1 MAKTIRQKKKS
12 TRRRNKKQLTKT
24 KRNETKRNETKR
36 KINNVKLI
44 MVGGNKEDGARNP
57 EHTNNNEKDTTINI
71 NANNS
76 ENQNIDELFI
86 SLSGKNINMG
96 LENCNYIM
104 NVPNNKDPNITFQR
118 TKDCKSGFFE
128 KDNANMKN
136 DIQKIKD
143 FLKNIIIQ
151 DNTKP
156 IVMDRYFEL
165 GILRFLVDDSAEYF
179 GNGERPFLPNKYP
192 NSIVI
197 TPTNIIIKYDIFSKE
212 VNIKYTNLYKIQ
224 VPGINIQ
231 NYDFKMIIY
240 NNLQKLEN
248 GGKNV
253 EIYDKYKD
261 KVQEFKDKLIAENS
275 KIALGHLT
283 YQTNSVSDITYTKI
297 KHNISDIFRKFSSI
311 KLEFINIVSF
321 KDTNIE
327 LHEYE
332 GNKQVYYEKV
342 CVPNIQKYFS
352 YWKDNIYLLIWIKS
366 LSIELPKKSSKT
378 LAGGRRTGSGGR
390 ARTVPKDTITTQV
403 GYGFYLHEI
412 GKKEEIIKTQGEHS
426 IQENPAQGENSLQEN
441 PAQGEHSLP
450 VKPLT
455 YDSLKTRI
463 DNIVRESEVSEE
475 IKKLDDVGIIQ
486 RDGQVAQNDIENF
499 SKLILYNED
508 INRYINIHNIV
519 LDNNLKS
526 IYSTPRTIIV

>member
-1 MAKTIRQKKKS
+1 
-12 TRRRNKKQLTKT
+12 
-24 KRNETKRNETKR
+24 
-36 KINNVKLI
+36 
-44 MVGGNKEDGARNP
+44 
-57 EHTNNNEKDTTINI
+57 
-71 NANNS
+71 
-76 ENQNIDELFI
+76 
-86 SLSGKNINMG
+86 
-96 LENCNYIM
+96 
-104 NVPNNKDPNITFQR
+104 
-118 TKDCKSGFFE
+118 
-128 KDNANMKN
+128 
-136 DIQKIKD
+136 
-143 FLKNIIIQ
+143 
-151 DNTKP
+151 
-156 IVMDRYFEL
+156 
-165 GILRFLVDDSAEYF
+165 
-179 GNGERPFLPNKYP
+179 
-192 NSIVI
+192 
-197 TPTNIIIKYDIFSKE
+197 
-212 VNIKYTNLYKIQ
+212 
-224 VPGINIQ
+224 
-231 NYDFKMIIY
+231 MIIY